1 MSRSSR
7 AAAAVGAVLSAVLTV
22 AGCST
27 VPSSSPTVPITQV
40 PARPDTQVGIEPLA
54 PEPGA
59 SPEEI
64 VSGFVDAAASTDRGR
79 LVARE
84 HLTPAAADT
93 WDDAAGIT
101 VIEPGFATV
110 TTASGV
116 VEVSAQ
122 TVGTVDQRGIFSVG
136 GEPLTRT
143 YTAEEVEGE
152 WRISDP
158 PDGLLVVQPDFERVY
173 DQVDVFFLDP
183 TGERV
188 VPDPRHLVIGEAQP
202 TALVERLFAGPSPPL
217 RAGVRNA
224 LDGLSLRRAVTVEGA
239 TATVD
244 LTGLPAGDDVPLAE
258 LCAQLVWTLEQ
269 GGVRGVVVMIEGEPV
284 RVPGVPVEQTV
295 DDWAAYSPD
304 AVPVEAIGHYLD
316 DGVLRTAAEGE
327 PAAGPAGEGAYDL
340 VSAGIAADAA
350 SGELAFLVGVTTPG
364 RDRRSRLLTGPYGG
378 PLTSVLTGR
387 SFTPPSAVAT
397 RTELWTVRNGIEL
410 VRVPAGA
417 PPQTVTATSL
427 QGLGPVQRLQ
437 LSPDGV
443 RAALVVQVPEGPAL
457 FLGTIVR
464 SEDGP
469 VVLRDLREV
478 APGLV
483 GVTDV
488 AWRDSGRL
496 IVLADAPSGE
506 GAAPFEVG
514 VDGYGLTDVPVSRL
528 PGPPTSVA
536 AAPSREPLVSAAG
549 TIWELIGGTWVTL
562 VRGQEPLPGTE
573 PFFPL

>member
-1 MSRSSR
+1 MSGASR
-7 AAAAVGAVLSAVLTV
+7 AAAVLAAVLTV
-22 AGCST
+22 TGCST

-64 VSGFVDAAASTDRGR
+64 VSGFIDAAASTDRGR

-84 HLTPAAADT
+84 HLTPAAAAT

-116 VEVSAQ
+116 VRVTAR
-122 TVGTVDQRGIFSVG
+122 TVGTVDQRGIFAVG
-136 GEPLTRT
+136 GDLLTRT
-143 YTAEEVEGE
+143 YNAEEVEGE

-173 DQVDVFFLDP
+173 DQVDVFFIDP
-183 TGERV
+183 TDERV
-188 VPDPRHLVIGEAQP
+188 VPDPRHLLIGEAQP
-202 TALVERLFAGPSPPL
+202 TALVERLFDGPSPPL
-217 RAGVRNA
+217 RAGVRNP
-224 LDGLSLRRAVTVEGA
+224 LDGLSLRRAVTVEGS

-244 LTGLPAGDDVPLAE
+244 LTGLPAGADPPLAL

-269 GGVRGVVVMIEGEPV
+269 SGVRGVVVMIEGDPV
-284 RVPGVPVEQTV
+284 RLPGVPIEQTV
-295 DDWAAYSPD
+295 DDWAALSPD
-304 AVPVEAIGHYLD
+304 AVPVEAIGHYVD
-316 DGVLRTAAEGE
+316 DGALRIAADGE
-327 PAAGPAGEGAYDL
+327 PAPGPAGEGAYDL
-340 VSAGIAADAA
+340 VAAGVAADAA
-350 SGELAFLVGVTTPG
+350 SGELAFLVGVTAPG

-378 PLTSVLTGR
+378 PLTSALTGR
-387 SFTPPSAVAT
+387 SFTPPSAAAT
-397 RTELWTVRNGIEL
+397 RTELWTVRNGTEV

-417 PPQTVTATSL
+417 APQTVTATSL
-427 QGLGPVQRLQ
+427 QGLGIVRQLQ

-443 RAALVVQVPEGPAL
+443 RAALVVQVVDGPAL
-457 FLGTIVR
+457 FLGTVVR
-464 SEDGP
+464 SDDGA

-488 AWRDSGRL
+488 GWRDSGRL
-496 IVLADAPSGE
+496 IALAAAPSGE
-506 GAAPFEVG
+506 GAVPFEVG
-514 VDGYGLTDVPVSRL
+514 VDGYGLTEVPVAGL
-528 PGPPTSVA
+528 PSEPTSVA
-536 AAPSREPLVSAAG
+536 AVPTREPLVSAAG
-549 TIWELIGGTWVTL
+549 AIWELIGGTWVTL